1 MQAQNGFFTE
11 TLLFS
16 ALRTGFFEKGV
27 AMWLG
32 AGKLSLW
39 KSSVARGSHFSF
51 KLWVIS
57 FWVEELG
64 SAAIAAWPTQAPDRA
79 QSACYKADSASNS

>member
-16 ALRTGFFEKGV
+16 ALREGFFEKGV

-32 AGKLSLW
+32 AGKLSL
-39 KSSVARGSHFSF
+39 
-51 KLWVIS
+51 
-57 FWVEELG
+57 
-64 SAAIAAWPTQAPDRA
+64 
-79 QSACYKADSASNS
+79 